1 MPKSKVNTVLLEQY
15 FETNSKRAFTFSDLE
30 SILLEHAQRW
40 NLPRSM
46 TPQTFVK
53 MLLSKT
59 KLRELRLRSSDYPTL
74 LRYTWGNH
82 ASPVS
87 VAVSVKNGAFF
98 SHASAMWI
106 HGLNR
111 DHKNIFINKEQS
123 EKRPNPGQLSQ
134 EAIHRAFQS
143 QQRRSRLAYKYRDTT
158 ITVLSGK
165 YTGRLEVEVAKAPSG
180 DELHVTSLE
189 RTLVDITVRAVH
201 AGGAPA
207 VLEAFRLARNRASV
221 QKLMEFLTKLGYTY
235 PYQQSIGFYL
245 KRAGYSEQ
253 DQLLAKTKG
262 LQFDFYLCHGLK
274 DPAFDQDWKIF
285 FPRTLG

>member
-1 MPKSKVNTVLLEQY
+1 MPKSKINIVLLEEY
-15 FETNSKRAFTFSDLE
+15 FETNSKRTFTFSDLE
-30 SILLEHAQRW
+30 SILLEHAQTW

-46 TPQTFVK
+46 TPQPFVE
-53 MLLSKT
+53 MLLSTT
-59 KLRELRLRSSDYPTL
+59 KLRKLKLHSSDYPAL
-74 LRYTWGNH
+74 LRYSWGKN

-111 DHKNIFINKEQS
+111 DHKNIFVNKEQS
-123 EKRPNPGQLSQ
+123 EKRPNSGQLSQ
-134 EAIHRAFQS
+134 EAIHRAFRN
-143 QQRRSRLAYKYRDTT
+143 QQRRSRLAYKYRDSA

-165 YTGRLEVEVAKAPSG
+165 YTGRLEIEVAKAPSG
-180 DELHVTSLE
+180 EDIHVTSLE
-189 RTLVDITVRAVH
+189 RTLVDITVRPVY
-201 AGGAPA
+201 AGGVPA

-221 QKLMEFLTKLGYTY
+221 QKLVKFLTKLNYTY
-235 PYQQSIGFYL
+235 PYHQSIGFYL

-253 DQLLAKTKG
+253 EQQIAKTKG

-274 DPAFDQDWKIF
+274 DPLFDQDWRIF
-285 FPRTLG
+285 FPRTLD